1 MRRFLIIT
9 PLLFA
14 LSACASGTTA
24 AVNPIPLAGLPPV
37 AGHDLDVHIR
47 SVWSLQPFF
56 SFNVTVENHG
66 TQAVSFDDAKTALVG
81 ASATDV
87 APSQSHTS
95 GLDHIPAGRSA
106 SGTINFGPP
115 SQTTSGVVVAF
126 DPAKGRPVELSVSLN
141 RLANAIPAPPT
152 AAPASPSPAG

>member
-1 MRRFLIIT
+1 
-9 PLLFA
+9 
-14 LSACASGTTA
+14 
-24 AVNPIPLAGLPPV
+24 
-37 AGHDLDVHIR
+37 
-47 SVWSLQPFF
+47 
-56 SFNVTVENHG
+56 
-66 TQAVSFDDAKTALVG
+66 
-81 ASATDV
+81 V

-126 DPAKGRPVELSVSLN
+126 DPEKGRPVELSVSLN